1 MRGLLLVALLNALT
15 PFVCAQRMGSL
26 PPHFAPGYNRGAHP
40 RAFFYPLA
48 FSDPFY
54 SGYLPSTG
62 YAAASQPP
70 VIILQTP
77 AVPAPVP
84 DRSPWPSEP
93 LMIELRGDRY
103 VKVSGEETSGA
114 QMIDP
119 TPDATSQPRGLSDP
133 STHTVAAPALP
144 LAVLVFRD
152 GHREEVSDYT
162 IAGGILYAR
171 SDYYTTGSWNKRVEL
186 SSLNVAET
194 VQSNQSR
201 GVPFHFPTAP
211 NEVIVGP

>member
-1 MRGLLLVALLNALT
+1 MRGLLLVALLNAVT
-15 PFVCAQRMGSL
+15 PLVCAQRMVSV
-26 PPHFAPGYNRGAHP
+26 PPRFAPGYNRGAHP
-40 RAFFYPLA
+40 HAFFYPLA
-48 FSDPFY
+48 FSDSFY

-62 YAAASQPP
+62 YPAASQPP

-84 DRSPWPSEP
+84 DRSPSPSEP

-119 TPDATSQPRGLSDP
+119 MPDAASPPRRLSDP
-133 STHTVAAPALP
+133 SVQSMVAPVSP

-171 SDYYTTGSWNKRVEL
+171 SDYYTTGSWNKNIEL
-186 SSLNVAET
+186 SSLNIPET